1 MSFSQRA
8 RRFATGI
15 VSQHLIWL
23 ILLVLV
29 CIGLFVPGFLSTR
42 NVLNVLW
49 AAAPLGATVLGMFFV
64 MLMGGL
70 DLSLEST
77 FAFAPTV
84 AIMLMTTWM
93 PDIVTPAVAIV
104 VTLLVGVLVGALNG
118 FMSVKLRVNPFLVT
132 LGTLLVLRGLVVYL
146 IPEGVY
152 YLPKEFTFL
161 GGERVLG
168 DIPLAIFVFV
178 GLYIIGHVII
188 NLHSFGKNVYAIG
201 NNEAAAFVAGINV
214 ARVKI
219 LTFVF
224 AGLFAAVGGLLEVG
238 RLRSVVAD
246 LGEGD
251 ILMVFAAA
259 ILGGTSLSG
268 GEGRVT
274 GVFAAVLVIAIIEN
288 LMNLYGVEPSIRQV
302 VFGLI
307 LLTAIMVA
315 SLQKRV
321 RTASV

>member
-84 AIMLMTTWM
+84 AIMLMTVWM

-146 IPEGVY
+146 IPEACTTCRRNS
-152 YLPKEFTFL
+152 PSWAASASW
-161 GGERVLG
+161 
-168 DIPLAIFVFV
+168 AIFRWRSSCSS
-178 GLYIIGHVII
+178 GCISSGTSSSTCTASARMSTPSAIMRR
-188 NLHSFGKNVYAIG
+188 LHSSPGSTWRA
-201 NNEAAAFVAGINV
+201 
-214 ARVKI
+214 
-219 LTFVF
+219 
-224 AGLFAAVGGLLEVG
+224 
-238 RLRSVVAD
+238 
-246 LGEGD
+246 
-251 ILMVFAAA
+251 
-259 ILGGTSLSG
+259 
-268 GEGRVT
+268 
-274 GVFAAVLVIAIIEN
+274 
-288 LMNLYGVEPSIRQV
+288 
-302 VFGLI
+302 
-307 LLTAIMVA
+307 
-315 SLQKRV
+315 
-321 RTASV
+321 